1 MKNLLIVIEGP
12 TASGKTALGVAL
24 AKQYNSVVLSA
35 DSRQFYRELAIG
47 TAKPLPEEQ
56 DGVAHY
62 FVDSHSILDPV
73 TSAQYEQEALTVL
86 DQVFQTHPIVFL
98 VGGSG
103 MFIDALCHGLDPIP
117 HDDKL
122 RSEIT
127 ELYQTQ
133 GIEVLQEEV
142 KRLDPEYYAQMDV
155 QNPVRLIRAL
165 EVIRLTGSTFSSQRE
180 KKQAPRSFDFQKF
193 VIDLPREVLY
203 ERINRRVDIMM
214 EQGLYDEVKAVY
226 DLKHLQSLNTVG
238 YSELFSE
245 MDGTISLP
253 DAIALIKQN
262 TRRYAKRQLTWFRKD
277 PSAIWLSTQERSE
290 QIAQIQSFIE
300 QQ

>member
-86 DQVFQTHPIVFL
+86 DQVFQAHPIVFL

-122 RSEIT
+122 RREIT